1 MAGERQVIVSTGVI
15 IATLSGDEDADY
27 SLISRLG
34 NALCAAAESVAAG
47 VPGCQAGGTYT
58 FHYFGDDSV
67 NAEHCS
73 SCGQWASNLDKP
85 DTIDC
90 IQFGDSQTET
100 GRFICIP
107 CQTTERERQVRHTG
121 RE

>member
-27 SLISRLG
+27 ALISRLG
-34 NALCAAAESVAAG
+34 DALMAAAEAVAAG

-58 FHYFGDDSV
+58 FHYLGDDSV
-67 NAEHCS
+67 NAERCS
-73 SCGQWASNLDKP
+73 SCGGWATNLDKP
-85 DTIDC
+85 DTIDG
-90 IQFGDSQTET
+90 IQFGDGQA

-107 CQTTERERQVRHTG
+107 CQTAERERQARHKG
-121 RE
+121 RQ